1 MEVNNK
7 KRIGV
12 SAALLIG
19 AAVVVSP
26 AAIADAALDRA
37 MDRAVE
43 HYKRSQA
50 GGGAMAAKPG
60 KGDAMKGGAMKGAM
74 KAGAMGDAMK
84 AGAMGD
90 AMKK

>member
-50 GGGAMAAKPG
+50 GGAMAAKPG